1 MYWPNCGGGT
11 FQSSRASPATRLQ
24 FQFSRAGLRFPFWHK
39 FQFSPDAGAWWLVLT
54 ILFPP
59 QSSSFQSSR
68 TVLCGWGCSFL
79 VRSFSILTR
88 AFPDAAV
95 CQQFSFN
102 PHALWQRVR
111 RSWLGASSTTR
122 FTHHAPWAGA
132 PAQTGQTLARF
143 QPPRVFE
150 VKYVN
155 TLKFQSS
162 HVGVRALQGCR
173 FQWPFGTCFNPHAL
187 SRAGALFL
195 TGHVNCPSVSTL
207 TRFQSGCAVSD
218 RIYVNQTK
226 NDSKFQSSHSGKRV
240 RQPDRWVAVS
250 GWCVSVFGLPG
261 RAPACTT
268 GFQSSRRAGAR
279 RFPFQALTWLV

>member
-1 MYWPNCGGGT
+1 MGALVRSSCKFQSSHVWGLRGCPVGLPLLLGIWKGSAKLVSILVCFARMYWPNCGGGT

-39 FQFSPDAGAWWLVLT
+39 FQFSPDAGAWWYHSTVLT

-111 RSWLGASSTTR
+111 RSWLGAPSTTR
-122 FTHHAPWAGA
+122 FNPHAAWAGA
-132 PAQTGQTLARF
+132 PA
-143 QPPRVFE
+143 E
-150 VKYVN
+150 
-155 TLKFQSS
+155 
-162 HVGVRALQGCR
+162 
-173 FQWPFGTCFNPHAL
+173 
-187 SRAGALFL
+187 
-195 TGHVNCPSVSTL
+195 TGHTSTRFSTL
-207 TRFQSGCAVSD
+207 TRSAVSPARFQSKAE
-218 RIYVNQTK
+218 R
-226 NDSKFQSSHSGKRV
+226 
-240 RQPDRWVAVS
+240 
-250 GWCVSVFGLPG
+250 
-261 RAPACTT
+261 
-268 GFQSSRRAGAR
+268 R
-279 RFPFQALTWLV
+279 RFSPPFLRRGCSRFRPCSSGFNPHTLQGCSVLQRRQEYQWCISSLPLSARAQVS